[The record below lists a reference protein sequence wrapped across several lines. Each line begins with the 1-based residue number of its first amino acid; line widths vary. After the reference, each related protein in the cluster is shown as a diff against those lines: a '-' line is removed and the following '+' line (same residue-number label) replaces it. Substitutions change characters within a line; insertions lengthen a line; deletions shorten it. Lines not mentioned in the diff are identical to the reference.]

1 MFSSVLNDLVNN
13 HAGYL
18 EVRMPKLN
26 FVPEPKRE
34 LQVEVR
40 PRAERLEVLSE
51 REKEEMD
58 FSKIC
63 QNFDLPPELEPLE

>member
-1 MFSSVLNDLVNN
+1 
-13 HAGYL
+13 
-18 EVRMPKLN
+18 MPKLN
-26 FVPEPKRE
+26 FVPEPKKE
-34 LQVEVR
+34 MHEDQ
-40 PRAERLEVLSE
+40 PRAVRLEVLSE

>member
-1 MFSSVLNDLVNN
+1 MTPSCP
-13 HAGYL
+13 GYL

-26 FVPEPKRE
+26 FVPEPEPKKEMPE
-34 LQVEVR
+34 LQQ
-40 PRAERLEVLSE
+40 PKAERLEVLSE
-51 REKEEMD
+51 RERQEMD

>member
-1 MFSSVLNDLVNN
+1 
-13 HAGYL
+13 
-18 EVRMPKLN
+18 MPKLN

-34 LQVEVR
+34 MQVEVR

>member
-1 MFSSVLNDLVNN
+1 
-13 HAGYL
+13 
-18 EVRMPKLN
+18 MPKLN
-26 FVPEPKRE
+26 FVPEPKKE
-34 LQVEVR
+34 MYEVP
-40 PRAERLEVLSE
+40 PRAVRLEVLSE

>member
-1 MFSSVLNDLVNN
+1 
-13 HAGYL
+13 
-18 EVRMPKLN
+18 MPKLN
-26 FVPEPKRE
+26 FVPEQKKEMLEVKPKIE
-34 LQVEVR
+34 K
-40 PRAERLEVLSE
+40 LEVLSE

>member
-1 MFSSVLNDLVNN
+1 
-13 HAGYL
+13 
-18 EVRMPKLN
+18 MPKLN
-26 FVPEPKRE
+26 FVPEPKKEMPE
-34 LQVEVR
+34 LH

-51 REKEEMD
+51 RERQEMD

>member
-1 MFSSVLNDLVNN
+1 MRL
-13 HAGYL
+13 
-18 EVRMPKLN
+18 PKLN
-26 FVPEPKRE
+26 FVPEPKKE
-34 LQVEVR
+34 KQAVK